1 MATKEN
7 IAYES
12 DIKGF
17 IRAPTSSTSGNVV
30 VFEDGG
36 TVADS
41 GIKVSDIAKKSEISS
56 TISSSVD
63 ASTDEIWNA
72 VRGASADAAY
82 VAKSWSAGTSYSEGD
97 YCRAGDVGYVC
108 VSAHTS
114 GYQFDESKWK
124 VALTADG
131 RKAIDVMLASYSNDG
146 MASLLD
152 IAPSYDP
159 KEEYSVGQMT
169 VKDGKLSVCT
179 EGGKGKSAVFKT
191 GETVEKSVSSRVDA
205 LLGKI
210 PTKTSDLENDSG
222 FITGVSI
229 PTKVSAFENDVG
241 YALGSSLASAFDTTG
256 KGYSVGD
263 TCSRDGKLY
272 ICISE
277 VTAGAAWRESDWR
290 ETDLDEIVSA
300 KSIQAHPDWNETDET
315 SPAYIKNKPNV
326 RYRISNIVSDK
337 SGDDSVVAFT
347 LKDRTVNVIEATV
360 DGNRTISL
368 YPPSAASASES
379 RDFYVVLNVSSDS
392 ATEVT
397 VNVPRASLKDYAG
410 ASVSVTAPSG
420 QIAVYRFTEIL
431 GGSTFLVS
439 EYADPA
445 YSAVREIERAL
456 DDILADGGAG
466 SFATGIYLPGD
477 DGKFYR
483 LTAVTDENGEVNI
496 DISQEGVER

>member
-17 IRAPTSSTSGNVV
+17 IRAPTSSTSWNVV

-56 TISSSVD
+56 TISSSVE

-72 VRGASADAAY
+72 VMGASADAAY

-169 VKDGKLSVCT
+169 VKDGKLAVCT

-191 GETVEKSVSSRVDA
+191 GETVEKSVSSRIDA

-210 PTKTSDLENDSG
+210 PTKTSALENDTG
-222 FITGVSI
+222 FLTNASL
-229 PTKVSAFENDVG
+229 PNKLSDFENDEG
-241 YALGSSLASAFDTTG
+241 FIPADSLAAAFDTTG

-300 KSIQAHPDWNETDET
+300 KSIQANPDWNETDET

-379 RDFYVVLNVSSDS
+379 RDFYVVLNVSSENGV
-392 ATEVT
+392 AVRMA
-397 VNVPRASLKDYAG
+397 RASLKDCAG
-410 ASVSVTAPSG
+410 SSVSLSAPSG

-445 YSAVREIERAL
+445 YSAVKEIERAL
-456 DDILADGGAG
+456 DDILADGGTG

>member
-12 DIKGF
+12 DISGF
-17 IRAPTSSTSGNVV
+17 VKSPAAKTRGNLVM
-30 VFEDGG
+30 FGSEQYIEDSQLKLSD
-36 TVADS
+36 VAR
-41 GIKVSDIAKKSEISS
+41 KSD
-56 TISSSVD
+56 ISSSVSSAVD
-63 ASTDEIWNA
+63 SSTSEIWSA
-72 VRGASADAAY
+72 VRGANAEAAY
-82 VAKSWSAGTSYSEGD
+82 IAKSWATGTKYSVGD
-97 YCRAGDVGYVC
+97 FCRSGDVGYVC
-108 VSAHTS
+108 AVAHTS
-114 GYQFDESKWK
+114 SLSFDSSKWK
-124 VALTADG
+124 VALTAGG
-131 RKAIDVMLASYSNDG
+131 RKAIDSMLSAYSNGGLASL
-146 MASLLD
+146 AD
-152 IAPSYDP
+152 IAPEYSSSAT
-159 KEEYSVGQMT
+159 YSVGQMA
-169 VKDGKLSVCT
+169 VKDGRLSVCT
-179 EGGKGKSAVFKT
+179 SAGTGSSATFKSGGSVDSAISARM
-191 GETVEKSVSSRVDA
+191 ESLSAS
-205 LLGKI
+205 I
-210 PTKTSDLENDSG
+210 PTKTSDLENDAG
-222 FITGVSI
+222 FLT
-229 PTKVSAFENDVG
+229 SASLPSKLSDFENDEGFVP
-241 YALGSSLASAFDTTG
+241 ADSLAPAFDTAG

-263 TCSRDGKLY
+263 TCSRNGKLY
-272 ICISE
+272 ICISD
-277 VTAGAAWRESDWR
+277 VAAGSAWRESDWR

-315 SPAYIKNKPNV
+315 NPAYIKNKPNV
-326 RYRISNIVSDK
+326 RYRISSIVSDR
-337 SGDDSVVAFT
+337 SDDDSVVAFT
-347 LKDRTVNVIEATV
+347 LKDRTVNVIEATI

-368 YPPSAASASES
+368 NPPSAASASES
-379 RDFYVVLNVSSDS
+379 RDFYVVMNVSSDS
-392 ATEVT
+392 ATDVT
-397 VNVPRASLKDYAG
+397 VNVTRASLNDCTG